1 MLFNAAFNLLRM
13 EISVTIHLTLTT
25 MSALILKV
33 KELWGNRKI
42 LETAKN
48 SNSKPPLKCRPYMA
62 YYLLI
67 LAKTSQVNIS
77 ITKLIIF
84 SVDLFLISYSLSQ

>member
-1 MLFNAAFNLLRM
+1 M
-13 EISVTIHLTLTT
+13 EISEIIHLTLTT
-25 MSALILKV
+25 MLALILKV
-33 KELWGNRKI
+33 KELWGNRRI
-42 LETAKN
+42 LAAAKN

-67 LAKTSQVNIS
+67 LAKTPQLNMS

-84 SVDLFLISYSLSQ
+84 SVDLFLIPYSLSQ